1 MKFLPEQLGRTLSRQ
16 LLITQKQSPHIL
28 FVSGIAG
35 VVGSAVLACKATLKL
50 GDILED
56 TRANVEAI
64 RNTPDFMPERYKK
77 ELAYSYGHGT
87 WQICRLYAPAV
98 LIGAASLA
106 ALTSSHI
113 VLSRRN
119 AALTAAYAAVAKAY
133 DEYRDRVR
141 AEVGPEKELDIY
153 HSVKKEEVEG
163 EDGKKKELNVAD
175 PNTWSPYAR
184 FFDEGSRNW
193 KKNAELNFLY
203 LEIQQ
208 RYFNQLLTARGHV
221 FLNEVYD
228 QLDIERTKAGQVVG
242 WVRDG
247 GDRFIDFGMYE
258 ASSRDFLNGTEP
270 RILLDFNVDGVIY
283 DKI

>member
-1 MKFLPEQLGRTLSRQ
+1 MKFLPEQIGRTLSRQ

-28 FVSGIAG
+28 FVAGIAG
-35 VVGSAVLACKATLKL
+35 VVGSAVLACRATLKL
-50 GDILED
+50 GDILDD

-64 RNTPDFMPERYKK
+64 RATPDFMPERYKK
-77 ELAYSYGHGT
+77 ELAYSYGHGS
-87 WQICRLYAPAV
+87 WQICKLYAPAV

-106 ALTSSHI
+106 SLTGSHI

-119 AALTAAYAAVAKAY
+119 AALTAAYAAVSKAY
-133 DEYRDRVR
+133 DDYRERVR
-141 AEVGPEKELDIY
+141 AEVGAEKELDIY
-153 HSVKKEEVEG
+153 HSSHKKEITGPDG
-163 EDGKKKELNVAD
+163 EKKEINVAD

-193 KKNAELNFLY
+193 KKNAELNLTY

-208 RYFNQLLTARGHV
+208 RYFNQLLHARGHV

-228 QLDIERTKAGQVVG
+228 QLDIPRSKAGQAVG

-247 GDRFIDFGMYE
+247 GDRYIDFGIYE
-258 ASSRDFLNGTEP
+258 ATNSQFVDGTEP
-270 RILLDFNVDGVIY
+270 RILLDFNVDGVIWE
-283 DKI
+283 KI